1 MKPPTAT
8 EHWRRLSIDLKHE
21 RNPFICQ
28 SCGDVALT
36 DTGGEA
42 DLPEPEEAGFIRWQE
57 HDQQDRPQPI
67 YLVLCKQCSDRL
79 IEPHERL
86 YRPLGK
92 WAPALGAMRFCL
104 HCKFR
109 DGLHCSHPDSKEN
122 GGPGL
127 KLIMPK
133 PTWAHLNY
141 GGGKGE
147 FRNIW
152 IGAIKECGG
161 FVSLPMLDE
170 YLGMFDN
177 LDAAHDSD
185 CGSQFC
191 PQCGGEEEHKANCPD
206 A

>member
-28 SCGDVALT
+28 SCGTTALT
-36 DTGGEA
+36 NYYGSTEI
-42 DLPEPEEAGFIRWQE
+42 EPEDVGFERWQE

-67 YLVLCKQCSDRL
+67 YLVLCKECSDRL

-92 WAPALGAMRFCL
+92 WAPALGAMRFCAL
-104 HCKFR
+104 CKFR

-127 KLIMPK
+127 GLIMPK

-152 IGAIKECGG
+152 LGPIKECSG
-161 FVSLPMLDE
+161 FLAIDASLASMW
-170 YLGMFDN
+170 FDN
-177 LDAAHDSD
+177 LD
-185 CGSQFC
+185 
-191 PQCGGEEEHKANCPD
+191 K
-206 A
+206 